1 MDGGKPALRVN
12 TGMNKVFVR
21 AIFPFMTSLV
31 EAGLSHTQA
40 SFSPRTLV
48 QSLLTVVPVTCPQI

>member
-1 MDGGKPALRVN
+1 
-12 TGMNKVFVR
+12 MNKVFVR